1 MQPAIQGFRVELLM
15 FMCVCSVEPIGG
27 RGLQLLVDSNMSVD
41 MSQLRELVDEVLTEH
56 VALMLGH
63 REAPDHGREPGL
75 RSPGLDLRLAAHLEV
90 SQLRGKV
97 RIQMFSLP
105 ESASVPDGSV
115 ATGCYTS
122 THPSSQP
129 NISQQGDSASANA
142 PIV

>member
-1 MQPAIQGFRVELLM
+1 M
-15 FMCVCSVEPIGG
+15 FMCVCSVEAIGG

-41 MSQLRELVDEVLTEH
+41 IGQLRELVDEVLTEH

-75 RSPGLDLRLAAHLEV
+75 KSPGPDLGLGAHQVV
-90 SQLRGKV
+90 SQFRGKI
-97 RIQMFSLP
+97 RIQMFGLP
-105 ESASVPDGSV
+105 ESAADSVPDGSV

-129 NISQQGDSASANA
+129 NISQQGDSASADA
-142 PIV
+142 PTV